1 MNIPR
6 SEHPRPQMER
16 SSWRCLNGEWD
27 FAFDFSAS
35 GKERDMAV
43 SGEYPLKITVPFC
56 PESALSGIGFTDFI
70 PACWYRRTFRIDSAE
85 KQGRILLHFGAVDS
99 TAYVYIN
106 GKEVGTHRG
115 GYTSFTFDITDA
127 VTEGDNTLCVC
138 AEDNVRSGL
147 QTTGKQSTDL
157 VSHGCF
163 YTRTTG
169 IWQTVWLEFV
179 PRIYIK
185 ALRILPDAFN
195 GTALVEADLEN
206 AHHATLTLRAL
217 LNGEQV
223 AEKTVICASNTAHG
237 LLEIPNAQ
245 LWSPDSP
252 TLYQLELTLRQGDET
267 DHVHSYFGLRTV
279 EWHDRC
285 FYLNGKPLFMR
296 LVLDQGFYPQ
306 GIYTAPDDAAL
317 VHDIELSQ
325 SLGFNGA
332 RMHEKVFEE
341 RWLYHADRLGYLAW
355 GEFGSWG
362 LDVTTARGLELFLP
376 EWTEC
381 VKRDFSHPSIIGWCP
396 FNETFDIP
404 LDAGRHAQD
413 DEVIRQIYL
422 VTKALDSSRPVI
434 DVSGFFHVQTDMYD
448 LHDYEQV
455 PEVFAEHFSDMQVG
469 GRLYDEKDSRQHYDW
484 KTPLFMSEYG
494 GTFWNADENARKK
507 QDAAWRRWKDPESEQ
522 EVIDRYVGLTTV
534 LLKSPHFCGFCYTQL
549 TDVEQEA
556 NGLFTYD
563 RRQKFSDESMKR
575 IREANL
581 QRAAIE
587 EEA

>member
-16 SSWRCLNGEWD
+16 SDWRCLNGEWA
-27 FAFDFSAS
+27 FAFDFSCS
-35 GKERDMAV
+35 GRQRGMAL
-43 SGEYPLKITVPFC
+43 SDDYPLKITVPFC

-70 PACWYRRTFRIDSAE
+70 PACWYRRTFHLSKEELA
-85 KQGRILLHFGAVDS
+85 GRVLLHFGAVDC
-99 TAYVYIN
+99 TAYVYVN
-106 GKEVGTHRG
+106 GREAGSHRG
-115 GYTSFTFDITDA
+115 GYTSFVLDITEFTTA
-127 VTEGDNTLCVC
+127 GENVLCVC
-138 AEDNVRSGL
+138 AEDDVRSGL
-147 QTTGKQSTDL
+147 QTCGKQSTDFA
-157 VSHGCF
+157 SHGCF

-179 PRIYIK
+179 PKNYIK
-185 ALRILPDAFN
+185 SLRLLPDAIN
-195 GTALVEADLEN
+195 GAIQVEAELEN
-206 AHHATLTLRAL
+206 AHDAKLVVNVAL
-217 LNGEQV
+217 DGQHV
-223 AEKTVICASNTAHG
+223 AEKTVRCASHTVCCT
-237 LLEIPNAQ
+237 LDIPNPQ
-245 LWSPDSP
+245 LWSPDAP
-252 TLYQLELTLRQGDET
+252 VLYQMELNLYSGEGT

-279 EWHDRC
+279 EWHDRK

-296 LVLDQGFYPQ
+296 LILDQGFYPD
-306 GIYTAPDDAAL
+306 GVYTAPTEDAL
-317 VHDIELSQ
+317 IHDIELAK

-376 EWTEC
+376 EWMEC
-381 VKRDFSHPSIIGWCP
+381 VKRDFNHPAIIGWCP
-396 FNETFDIP
+396 LNETFDIP

-422 VTKALDSSRPVI
+422 VTKALDPSRPVI
-434 DVSGFFHVQTDMYD
+434 DVSGFYHVQTDIYD

-455 PEVFAEHFSDMQVG
+455 PQVFSDHFTQMQVG
-469 GRLYDEKDSRQHYDW
+469 DRLYDEKDSRQHYDW

-494 GTFWNADENARKK
+494 GTFWKADENARRK
-507 QDAAWRRWKDPESEQ
+507 QDAAWKRWKDPESEQ

-534 LLKSPHFCGFCYTQL
+534 LLKSLHFCGFCYTQL
-549 TDVEQEA
+549 TDVEQET

-563 RRQKFSDESMKR
+563 RGQKFSQESLKR

-581 QRAAIE
+581 QRAAME
-587 EEA
+587 EE